1 MYREVFPNYGNEY
14 NKCRHRHHEA
24 EESLF
29 FIRGTTP
36 PFEFTLYDDE
46 GEADLSE
53 LTALEA
59 YVSQDRED
67 GENIVVTKTMSDMTI
82 DGGTVSF
89 YLTQE
94 ETLRFE
100 SGDEP
105 FPKFAFVQLRGLTA
119 DGVAW
124 ATLAERKVKVYRI
137 GKEAVIE

>member
-1 MYREVFPNYGNEY
+1 MYQEVFPVNTGRNEY
-14 NKCRHRHHEA
+14 NKCRRHHH
-24 EESLF
+24 EETLY

-36 PFEFTLYDDE
+36 PFIYTLFDDE

-59 YVSQDRED
+59 YISQDRED

-105 FPKFAFVQLRGLTA
+105 FPKFAFVQLRGLAA